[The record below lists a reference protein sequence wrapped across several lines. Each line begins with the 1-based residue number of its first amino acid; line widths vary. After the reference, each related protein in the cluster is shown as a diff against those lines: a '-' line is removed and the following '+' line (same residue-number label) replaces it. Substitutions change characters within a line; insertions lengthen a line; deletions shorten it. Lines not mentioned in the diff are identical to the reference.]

1 MNYETFLED
10 LQAVRD
16 RAGRFRQRVDK
27 EPVET
32 LLTGALQELDVALEE
47 LRVTEEETRVQH
59 EALNDGRGSVEA
71 ERERFQYLFRMA
83 PVAYLVTDRFGAVRE
98 ANLRATELLEIESQF
113 LTGKPLAS
121 FIGGEDRSRF
131 RDRLGR
137 PERLEVSERRD
148 RPGDDLGGRRS
159 GRRGRFGS
167 SGGCCASCRAQAPAT
182 ARSARHLHRQGRN
195 PRLTTW
201 PERCTRW
208 WRRRR
213 SCWRPTAPG

>member
-98 ANLRATELLEIESQF
+98 ANLQATELLEIESQF

-121 FIGGEDRSRF
+121 FIDGEDCSRF

-137 PERLEVSERRD
+137 PERLEVSERRV
-148 RPGDDLGGRRS
+148 RLRRRS
-159 GRRGRFGS
+159 GGTVSVTISVGVDRDGEGGS
-167 SGGCCASCRAQAPAT
+167 GAQVAAARAAGHRHPRPPGPPAT
-182 ARSARHLHRQGRN
+182 CTGRVGI
-195 PRLTTW
+195 R
-201 PERCTRW
+201 
-208 WRRRR
+208 
-213 SCWRPTAPG
+213 G

>member
-59 EALNDGRGSVEA
+59 EALNDGRMSVEA

-98 ANLRATELLEIESQF
+98 ANLRTAELLEIESQF
-113 LTGKPLAS
+113 LTGKPLAA
-121 FIGGEDRSRF
+121 FVDGEDRSRF

-137 PERLEVSERRD
+137 PERLEVSEWRVRAASTERRD
-148 RPGDDLGGRRS
+148 RPGDDLGGHRS
-159 GRRGRFGS
+159 GRRGRGS
-167 SGGCCASCRAQAPAT
+167 GAQVAAARAAGHRHPRPPGPPAT
-182 ARSARHLHRQGRN
+182 CTGRVGI
-195 PRLTTW
+195 R
-201 PERCTRW
+201 
-208 WRRRR
+208 
-213 SCWRPTAPG
+213 G